1 MKIAIMGATG
11 AVGREMLNS
20 LIEQEIEVDELVLLA
35 SKNSAGTKIKFK
47 DKEIEVEELTKG
59 SFTGC
64 DIVLGAAS
72 NAIAKEYAPYI
83 VKAGAVFIDNSSAF
97 RMDPDVPLVVPEING
112 ADALKHKGIIANP
125 NCSTIIACMAVNAIN
140 AISPI
145 KRMVVS
151 TYQAVSGA
159 GKHGIDELNDQID
172 ALSNNS
178 PVETKVFPY
187 QIAYNVIPC
196 IGTNKVDDYTTEEM
210 KMENEGRKIMHLDD
224 LVVSCTCV
232 RVPVMRSHSIAI
244 SLQCEK
250 PLNVEEVKDVISKH
264 ENTVLYDDLDNG
276 IYPMP
281 LLTSNQNKVYVGRI
295 RKDRAFEGG
304 INLFCCGDQIRK
316 GAAANAVQIIKCIK

>member
-47 DKEIEVEELTKG
+47 DKEIGVEELTKD

-145 KRMVVS
+145 KRMVAS

-250 PLNVEEVKDVISKH
+250 PLNVEEVKEVISKH

>member
-20 LIEQEIEVDELVLLA
+20 LIEQEIEVDELILLA

-47 DKEIEVEELTKG
+47 DKEIEVEELTKD

-72 NAIAKEYAPYI
+72 NALAKEYAPYI

-145 KRMVVS
+145 KRMIAS

-250 PLNVEEVKDVISKH
+250 PLNVEEVKEVISKH

>member
-47 DKEIEVEELTKG
+47 DKEIEVEELTKD

-145 KRMVVS
+145 KRMVAS

-250 PLNVEEVKDVISKH
+250 PLNVEEVKEVISKH